1 MPSLARSKYFKK
13 SKKKPCQTPKPLL
26 MPTPNLTQLMEKLMI
41 SNVFKKLRFGRLV
54 LAASLGVP
62 LFMAVT
68 ANAQAPAPAAD
79 QTAEA
84 ERVVVTGS
92 LIPTAEEVRAN
103 PVDTI
108 SHQDISITGQNS
120 DILNVL
126 TKRNPDFVGVGNLGS
141 SNANIASGSTQ
152 GGSSVSI
159 RGLPTLVLIEDRR
172 FADSAAIASGG
183 LVFQDV
189 SVIPVRLIDHVD
201 VLKDGAST
209 IYGSDAV
216 GGVVNIFMRDNFQGL
231 EVGFHYGD
239 TLQSSTPERQGWVL
253 AGTGNDTTHIVAGI
267 EVYESDPLFQSD
279 RAYSRPP
286 LGFLGGQT
294 TTFGG
299 TGRDAVHSRYL
310 IDNLIPA
317 LWPAGSSINSPLDVV
332 APHSLAIDSNN
343 PNLMAQTSDGYNQ
356 LVNAGAYRVSS
367 TAEVAMYDL
376 SQKPTSTLDKSRQH
390 AYAFFD
396 HKICGDQLEAFGDF
410 LFAHNHTESD
420 LNAQPLSNST
430 GVRVPSAFNAVPQP
444 DGSYTIEANTG
455 LQAPYTPFDLSIDG
469 NTVSGPF
476 RLTAANRY
484 QSNPRR
490 FTNDSDFYRLLGG
503 LKSQITDA
511 QHGNWYAEGAVSYSH
526 YSTDFVNQNLVNAP
540 VLNALITAQSGVDA
554 MGNPIPIPGQT
565 LDFFALDPLHDGARS
580 ITPDTF
586 STIFGSTIRRQDSYL
601 RQFDAVIRGELF
613 NLPGGPV
620 SIALAPQYYI
630 EGFKLVDSPEIFIGS
645 VPTANTNAGRYTFA
659 AAGELNIPIV
669 SPEMKVPFIYSLEL
683 SLQGRYQTIEH
694 INDDSKV
701 PKVMLRYQ
709 PIKDLTFRGTFGNS
723 FLAPDL
729 FSLYGPQVQGFS
741 PSISLFNPN
750 SGMNEVQ
757 DQAQV
762 ISGSNPDLAPSTAQN
777 WTAGVVYSPSWVPG
791 KLTILCDY
799 FWTLQQN
806 IFATLP
812 STTILTSVNNL
823 GPASQYA
830 SLVAFNNFPGHPG
843 SRPVTAPFQLVGN
856 MAAVY
861 YINNLRNIGA
871 DRVEGWDLEASYDM
885 DLQQQFGWNLGALT
899 LDAKAL
905 VFQSHNR
912 RTTPDSRY
920 FNVNGLIG
928 DEGFGAFPDYKIVA
942 TLEHRFHL
950 GPGDFRLDLIAT
962 YIPEMQNE
970 LSGDPEFDDQNTFQT
985 VASYFTLDGQ
995 LSYIFSFPAPEGAAQ
1010 APAMKD
1016 GKSVA
1021 DKKAVVPGVFSPS
1034 CWSYQNWLNG
1044 VTLTVGCNNMLQEGP
1059 PIVQGGNSSTN
1070 LATYDPY
1077 GRFLYFEVVKKF

>member
-1 MPSLARSKYFKK
+1 
-13 SKKKPCQTPKPLL
+13 
-26 MPTPNLTQLMEKLMI
+26 MEKLMI
-41 SNVFKKLRFGRLV
+41 SNVFKKLGFGRLV
-54 LAASLGVP
+54 FAASLGVP
-62 LFMAVT
+62 LLMAVT
-68 ANAQAPAPAAD
+68 ANAQAPTPAPAAGG
-79 QTAEA
+79 TAEA

-103 PVDTI
+103 PVDVI
-108 SHQDISITGQNS
+108 SHQDISVTGQNS

-201 VLKDGAST
+201 ILKDGAST

-231 EVGFHYGD
+231 EIGFHYGD

-267 EVYESDPLFQSD
+267 EVYEADPLFQSD
-279 RAYSRPP
+279 RAYSSPP

-299 TGRDAVHSRYL
+299 VGRDTTSRYL
-310 IDNLIPA
+310 IGNLVPA
-317 LWPAGSSINSPLDVV
+317 LWPAGSNINSPLDLTGVRSIPV
-332 APHSLAIDSNN
+332 STLPDGSSNGYQQ
-343 PNLMAQTSDGYNQ
+343 LSDLGI
-356 LVNAGAYRVSS
+356 YRPAS
-367 TAEVAMYDL
+367 TGEVAQYDL
-376 SQKPTSTLDKSRQH
+376 SLKPTSTLDKSRQH

-430 GVRVPSAFNAVPQP
+430 GVVIPSEFNVDPNT
-444 DGSYTIEANTG
+444 GNLVMNTG
-455 LQAPYTPFDLSIDG
+455 LKAPYTPFDLSIDG
-469 NTVSGPF
+469 NTAAGLY

-540 VLNALITAQSGVDA
+540 VLNALILAQDA
-554 MGNPIPIPGQT
+554 NGNPIPGQT

-580 ITPDTF
+580 ISPDVF

-601 RQFDAVIRGELF
+601 REFDATIRGELF

-620 SIALAPQYYI
+620 SVAFAPQYYV

-659 AAGELNIPIV
+659 AAGELDIPIV
-669 SPEMKVPFIYSLEL
+669 GPEMKVPFVYSLDL

-709 PIKDLTFRGTFGNS
+709 PIKDLTLRGTYGNS

-750 SGMNEVQ
+750 SGMQEVQ

-777 WTAGVVYSPSWVPG
+777 WTAGLVYSPSWVPG
-791 KLTILCDY
+791 RLTISCDY

-812 STTILTSVNNL
+812 STTILNSVNNL

-830 SLVAFNNFPGHPG
+830 DLVAFNNFPGLPG
-843 SRPVTAPFQLVGN
+843 SHPVTAPYQLVGN

-905 VFQSHNR
+905 VFQSHDR

-928 DEGFGAFPDYKIVA
+928 DEGFGAFPDYKVVA
-942 TLEHRFHL
+942 TLEHRIHL

-995 LSYIFSFPAPEGAAQ
+995 LSYTFSFPAPEGAAQ

-1021 DKKAVVPGVFSPS
+1021 DKDKKAVVPGVFSPS

-1044 VTLTVGCNNMLQEGP
+1044 TTLTVGCNNMLQAGP
-1059 PIVQGGNSSTN
+1059 PIVDGGNSSTN
-1070 LATYDPY
+1070 LATYDPF
-1077 GRFLYFEVVKKF
+1077 GRFLYFEIVKKF